1 MVSALTPIGFVLN
14 SKKKLKYFR
23 GFFLFVLFFAQQ
35 LSVQLNQL
43 NDSWKNVNKEI
54 KPPKKNG
61 NCKWYT
67 CDIALLKRHPGLR
80 SYFLNFAHMS
90 LIDFLTEEEIAF
102 SPNSIV
108 PKSRL
113 EEEKFS
119 RAQHYCQELCYCSP
133 FLYHQ
138 SCVLVYFF
146 SHITVPCIHLFISQ

>member
-14 SKKKLKYFR
+14 SKKKIEIFSRFFSLCFVFRSATVSSVEPIERQLKKCKQR
-23 GFFLFVLFFAQQ
+23 KNPRQ
-35 LSVQLNQL
+35 N
-43 NDSWKNVNKEI
+43 NKWK
-54 KPPKKNG
+54 
-61 NCKWYT
+61 
-67 CDIALLKRHPGLR
+67 LLKRHPGLR

-113 EEEKFS
+113 GEEEKFS
-119 RAQHYCQELCYCSP
+119 RAQHYCQELCYSP

>member
-43 NDSWKNVNKEI
+43 NDSWKNVNKEK
-54 KPPKKNG
+54 KPPKKMEIGNG
-61 NCKWYT
+61 T
-67 CDIALLKRHPGLR
+67 LAILLKRHQGLR

-146 SHITVPCIHLFISQ
+146 FSYYCSMYTFIH